1 MRWFLAGSLAFC
13 MTTASASARAQAPAG
28 GDYNQGGA
36 PPNRIMARIILP
48 RLLEARESL
57 STIRSATA
65 REERRRRRGGA
76 SLHEPRPAAW
86 ALECVARRRP
96 ATRQRA

>member
-13 MTTASASARAQAPAG
+13 MPTASARAQAQAQAG

-48 RLLEARESL
+48 RLLEVR
-57 STIRSATA
+57 
-65 REERRRRRGGA
+65 A
-76 SLHEPRPAAW
+76 SR
-86 ALECVARRRP
+86 
-96 ATRQRA
+96 